1 MMSAR
6 RVACA
11 LALVLLVAT
20 SSAAQTKTASELIT
34 ELRVHG
40 NYSVPDAD
48 VLGLAGV
55 APGDRLTEDGADAIA
70 ERLRAS
76 GRFDAVE
83 VRKRYTSLTRTDEVA
98 LILVVEERPAA
109 SVTGGRMVRV
119 LTTALR
125 QTMFVPILD
134 YAEGDG
140 FTGGGRFT
148 LVDVLGER
156 GTASVP
162 LSIGGTRQAALELEK
177 PFDRGPVDTLR
188 GGVSARRVQNQHFD
202 VPDVRSELWM
212 GADRELLGGLRV
224 SAETRWA
231 DVRFGLLTD
240 QLVTHRVGL
249 EFDSRRDVG
258 FPRDAV
264 FVQAGWQWLD
274 PAGGVATVQQPQL
287 DARIFVGLVGQTVM
301 ALRARYQGASSAVPV
316 YAQPLL
322 GGGDSVRGHRVGE
335 QAGDRLAAVSAELRV
350 PLNSPMSF
358 GKSGFRLFVD
368 SGAVFDVD
376 ERLRKTQFLQGVGVG
391 VFANAAFINLQ
402 LDVGHNL
409 HNSARVHFRTNVSF

>member
-1 MMSAR
+1 MITR
-6 RVACA
+6 RVGA
-11 LALVLLVAT
+11 LLASSLLVAG
-20 SSAAQTKTASELIT
+20 AALAQPPAPLELIT

-55 APGDRLTEDGADAIA
+55 APGDRIDLHGLAAIA
-70 ERLRAS
+70 ERIRAS

-109 SVTGGRMVRV
+109 SVTGGRMGRL

-125 QTMFVPILD
+125 QTMFLPILG
-134 YAEGDG
+134 YTEGQG
-140 FTGGGRFT
+140 VTYGGRFT
-148 LVDVLGER
+148 LVDTLGDR
-156 GTASVP
+156 GTLSVP
-162 LSIGGTRQAALELEK
+162 LTFGGTRLAALEVEK
-177 PFDRGPVDTLR
+177 RFERGPVHALR
-188 GGVSARRVQNQHFD
+188 GGVSASRFENQHFRVND
-202 VPDVRSELWM
+202 RRSELWV
-212 GADRELLGGLRV
+212 GADRRLVDGLRV
-224 SAETRWA
+224 SAETRWS
-231 DVRFGLLTD
+231 DVNFGLLND
-240 QLVTHRVGL
+240 QVVTHRLGL
-249 EFDSRRDVG
+249 ELDTRRDAG

-274 PAGGVATVQQPQL
+274 PAGGVPTLSQPQL
-287 DARIFVGLVGQTVM
+287 DARLFLGLVGQTVV
-301 ALRARYQGASSAVPV
+301 AFRAQYQGASGTVPV
-316 YAQPLL
+316 YAQPLV
-322 GGGDSVRGHRVGE
+322 GGATSVRGHRAGT

-358 GKSGFRLFVD
+358 GKAGVRLFVD

-391 VFANAAFINLQ
+391 VFTSAAFINLQ
-402 LDVGHNL
+402 LDVGHDL
-409 HNSARVHFRTNVSF
+409 HGSARVHFRTNVSF